1 MNCYADT
8 GFLVSLH
15 SADANSVRAKMRMKS
30 HGMPMAWTWLHEME
44 FRNAIRLQAF
54 RKQIAPEDMGHIL
67 HKQALGLDN
76 GVYIPA
82 APALAE
88 VNRVAEK
95 LSDLHTATIGT
106 RSLDILHVAQAL
118 VLGIREF
125 LTFDIRQAALA
136 KAAGLKVP
144 KL

>member
-8 GFLVSLH
+8 GFLVSLQ
-15 SADANSVRAKMRMKS
+15 SADANSALAKMWMKS
-30 HGMPMAWTWLHEME
+30 HGMPMIWTWLHELE

-54 RKQIAPEDMGHIL
+54 RKQIAPEDMAKIL
-67 HKQALGLDN
+67 HKQALGLEN
-76 GVYIPA
+76 GVYFPA

-95 LSDLHTATIGT
+95 LGGLFTSKLGT

-118 VLGIREF
+118 VLEINEF
-125 LTFDIRQAALA
+125 ITFDIRQAALA